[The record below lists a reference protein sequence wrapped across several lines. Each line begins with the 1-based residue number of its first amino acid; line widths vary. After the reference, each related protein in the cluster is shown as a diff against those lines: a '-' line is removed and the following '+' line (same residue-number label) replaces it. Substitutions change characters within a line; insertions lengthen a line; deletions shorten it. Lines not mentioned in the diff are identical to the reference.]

1 MGDWCTTD
9 LQVKIRTHS
18 DTALIGQAATIKTV
32 NNMICSVYL
41 PAEDRTVAVK
51 SDHLEPI
58 PPGPGDSFKV
68 IMGDD
73 RESIGIVHRIEGH
86 KAIVQINDETTY
98 KSLSELCLI

>member
-9 LQVKIRTHS
+9 LRVKIRTNK
-18 DTALIGQAATIKTV
+18 DAALIGQEATIKTV
-32 NNMICSVYL
+32 NNMVCSVYL
-41 PAEDRTVAVK
+41 PAEDRTVAVN

-58 PPGPGDSFKV
+58 PPGPGETFKV

-73 RESIGIVHRIEGH
+73 RESIGVVHQIDGQ

-98 KSLSELCLI
+98 KSLAELCLI